1 MAVSSKDIDVLFS
14 LNGAVKYKYIPNYQ
28 DMRGGYDKLCGV
40 VRSLGEDPTDGTA
53 YVFTSKDQ
61 KVVKII
67 RHEHNECQMYYQK
80 FDKGMSFVRLEFNGV
95 HPIYVLEWKYL
106 LAMLS
111 CPVIKS
117 IGPIE
122 LKCGQD
128 AEYPSLLKDNPIGRD
143 LLMTWMGKAQ
153 QIRLRNMKVNEIAA
167 KLYRQLRED
176 GLRCCVL
183 KGQGNALMYPNPYSR
198 TPGDVDVWV
207 NASRVEIT
215 EYAMKH
221 FILDKDIRYHH
232 LETSID
238 GVPVELHFSLA

>member
-1 MAVSSKDIDVLFS
+1 MFS

-80 FDKGMSFVRLEFNGV
+80 FDKGISFVRLEFNGV

-106 LAMLS
+106 VAMLS
-111 CPVIKS
+111 CPVVKS

-122 LKCGQD
+122 LKCVQD
-128 AEYPSLLKDNPIGRD
+128 A
-143 LLMTWMGKAQ
+143 A
-153 QIRLRNMKVNEIAA
+153 
-167 KLYRQLRED
+167 
-176 GLRCCVL
+176 
-183 KGQGNALMYPNPYSR
+183 
-198 TPGDVDVWV
+198 
-207 NASRVEIT
+207 
-215 EYAMKH
+215 
-221 FILDKDIRYHH
+221 
-232 LETSID
+232 
-238 GVPVELHFSLA
+238 